1 MTWLIFFACGLVVVL
16 SASRLAVYG
25 DVIALRTG
33 IGRLFIGTLLLATAT
48 SLPELLTAVNA
59 IDQGEPNLTAG
70 DIFGSGMFNMLLL
83 AVLDLVHQQKR
94 ILRRVAT
101 VHALSAGLAVLLTG
115 LAVFYILADIDLS
128 IGWMGADSLS
138 LVLIYIFGMRVI
150 NRSSSSSEGTKEESK
165 EEIEPGTPSLRTA
178 IIGFAVAT
186 IILLVTTPWLV
197 WSAVGI
203 AEITGVS
210 TGFVGIAL
218 VALVTSLPEATTT
231 IAAARLGA
239 YDLAIGNLFGSN
251 LFNIFAL
258 GLIDS
263 FYTEGR
269 LLSVIDPTLALAGLM
284 ALLLTTLGL
293 IGNLAR
299 DERRFFFIEVD
310 ALFILLGYGAGLW
323 LLFARGVFH

>member
-1 MTWLIFFACGLVVVL
+1 MTWLIFFACALIVVV
-16 SASRLAVYG
+16 SASRLAAYG

-83 AVLDLVHQQKR
+83 AVLDLLHQQKR

-101 VHALSAGLAVLLTG
+101 VHALSGGLAVLLTG
-115 LAVFYILADIDLS
+115 MAVFYILADIDWR
-128 IGWMGADSLS
+128 IGWMGLDSLS
-138 LVLIYIFGMRVI
+138 LVLIYIFGMRLI
-150 NRSSSSSEGTKEESK
+150 NRSSSREAGHEETE
-165 EEIEPGTPSLRTA
+165 EEIPPGTPRLRTA
-178 IIGFAVAT
+178 VIGFAIAT
-186 IILLVTTPWLV
+186 LILLVTTPWLV
-197 WSAVGI
+197 RSAVGI

-210 TGFVGIAL
+210 TGFIGIAL
-218 VALVTSLPEATTT
+218 VAIVTSLPEATSTL
-231 IAAARLGA
+231 AATRLGA

-269 LLSVIDPTLALAGLM
+269 LLGVIDPTLALAGLM

-299 DERRFFFIEVD
+299 EERRILFMEVD
-310 ALFILLGYGAGLW
+310 ALLILIGYGAGIW
-323 LLFARGVFH
+323 LLYARGVFH

>member
-1 MTWLIFFACGLVVVL
+1 MIWLIFFSCALIVVV
-16 SASRLAVYG
+16 SATRLASYG

-59 IDQGEPNLTAG
+59 IAQGEPNLTAG
-70 DIFGSGMFNMLLL
+70 DIFGSGMFNMFLL
-83 AVLDLVHQQKR
+83 AVLDLLHQQQR
-94 ILRRVAT
+94 VLRRVAT

-115 LAVFYILADIDLS
+115 LAVFYILADIDWH
-128 IGWMGADSLS
+128 IGWMGVDSLS
-138 LVLIYIFGMRVI
+138 LVLIYIFGMRLI
-150 NRSSSSSEGTKEESK
+150 NRSSSREVTQEEKEE
-165 EEIEPGTPSLRTA
+165 EIPLETPTLRTA
-178 IIGFAVAT
+178 IVGFAVAT
-186 IILLVTTPWLV
+186 VILLVTTPWLV
-197 WSAVGI
+197 RSAVGI

-210 TGFVGIAL
+210 TGFIGVAL
-218 VALVTSLPEATTT
+218 VALVTSLPEATSTF
-231 IAAARLGA
+231 AATRLGA

-263 FYTEGR
+263 FYTQGR
-269 LLSVIDPTLALAGLM
+269 LLGVIDPTLALAGLM

-299 DERRFFFIEVD
+299 EERRLLFIEAD
-310 ALFILLGYGAGLW
+310 ALLILVGYGAGIW

>member
-1 MTWLIFFACGLVVVL
+1 MTWLIFFACGLIVVI
-16 SASRLAVYG
+16 SASRLAAYG

-48 SLPELLTAVNA
+48 SLPELLTAANA
-59 IDQGEPNLTAG
+59 INQGEPNLTAG

-83 AVLDLVHQQKR
+83 AVLDLIFQKKR
-94 ILRRVAT
+94 ILRQVAT
-101 VHALSAGLAVLLTG
+101 VHALSGGLAVLLTG
-115 LAVFYILADIDLS
+115 LAVFYILADIDLR
-128 IGWMGADSLS
+128 IGWMGLDSLS

-150 NRSSSSSEGTKEESK
+150 SQTSQQENAQDESEEAP
-165 EEIEPGTPSLRTA
+165 PGAPSLRTA
-178 IIGFAVAT
+178 LVGFTVAT

-197 WSAVGI
+197 RSAIGI

-210 TGFVGIAL
+210 TGFIGIAL
-218 VALVTSLPEATTT
+218 VALVTSLPEATST

-269 LLSVIDPTLALAGLM
+269 LLGVIDPTLALAGMM

-299 DERRFFFIEVD
+299 NQRRLFFIELD
-310 ALFILLGYGAGLW
+310 ALLILLGYGAGIW
-323 LLFARGVFH
+323 LLFMRGIFH

>member
-16 SASRLAVYG
+16 SASRLAAYG

-83 AVLDLVHQQKR
+83 AVLDLIFQKKR

-101 VHALSAGLAVLLTG
+101 VHALSGGLAVLLTG
-115 LAVFYILADIDLS
+115 LAVFFILADINWQ
-128 IGWMGADSLS
+128 IGWMGVDSLS

-150 NRSSSSSEGTKEESK
+150 SRSSRHEATQEAR
-165 EEIEPGTPSLRTA
+165 EEITPGTPTLRTA
-178 IIGFAVAT
+178 LLGFIVAT

-197 WSAVGI
+197 WSAIGI
-203 AEITGVS
+203 AEATGVS
-210 TGFVGIAL
+210 TGFIGIAL
-218 VALVTSLPEATTT
+218 VALVTSLPEATST
-231 IAAARLGA
+231 IAAVRLGA

-269 LLSVIDPTLALAGLM
+269 LLGVIDPTLALAGLM

-299 DERRFFFIEVD
+299 EQRRLLFIEVD
-310 ALFILLGYGAGLW
+310 ALLILLGYGAGLW